1 MSLTLTNDAEPA
13 DPETT
18 SLESSEPNSL
28 PSAVEATRASRPRSP
43 KAVGGWPLPWVTKV
57 LWCRLL
63 AHLPVV
69 AALLADPETTSR
81 ESSDTQTPY
90 RPPWV
95 EPWLPAR
102 DRRKSRKWLAKYA
115 KYDRNTPTTKLGAP
129 SAARVV
135 GPMSEPA
142 VASRWWNTRWFRALA
157 LGLVVGGAVVL
168 AIELHRRGHAQG
180 DDFALYLRQAQSIF
194 EGDIGAVVADNRFA
208 VLNSD
213 PQFSP
218 IAYPWGW
225 PLLLSPLV
233 HAWGLDYDRLKLVEV
248 ALFAVWLVLMHGIVR
263 RRIGRWMALAV
274 VAVIGTAPQF
284 LAHTD
289 RLMSEFPYLATV
301 GVVIWWYDR
310 IRARSSLLTARVVDL
325 VVLGVLVATAFNVR
339 REGMALIVVVAAMQA
354 VELVARVRHTRGN
367 RVRQLG
373 HEFLGT
379 WRTIF
384 VPLGT
389 YGASV
394 VLFQLLL
401 PTALLPD
408 NGNKPSYIDD
418 RWADYPRILSQHVG
432 LGTHPAVG
440 AVILLIALAGVVVGV
455 RKRTLLDLP
464 LGLLALF
471 SAMIIGT
478 HFRTVDRY
486 WLQVTPW
493 VLYFAA
499 VATSTAA
506 SWVFGQRRGIALLL
520 GATPLLFLV
529 AVHAVVLADDVS
541 AARDFNDSGRTQVGP
556 ANPTIAPIYEVVLD
570 HTPPD
575 AVIAFFRARTMTL
588 LTDRRSIQTSSLDKI
603 RGRADYFAQRR
614 DRTFWQPPL
623 TEAQARELG
632 FEEVWSDPLWIL
644 WRIPSQ

>member
-1 MSLTLTNDAEPA
+1 VYEAKLNPATVTPEEPLKSPGRLERVGTVDVAKLAAEQSPL
-13 DPETT
+13 D
-18 SLESSEPNSL
+18 NK
-28 PSAVEATRASRPRSP
+28 EANGS
-43 KAVGGWPLPWVTKV
+43 
-57 LWCRLL
+57 
-63 AHLPVV
+63 
-69 AALLADPETTSR
+69 
-81 ESSDTQTPY
+81 
-90 RPPWV
+90 
-95 EPWLPAR
+95 
-102 DRRKSRKWLAKYA
+102 
-115 KYDRNTPTTKLGAP
+115 
-129 SAARVV
+129 
-135 GPMSEPA
+135 
-142 VASRWWNTRWFRALA
+142 SRWWNTWWFRALA

-168 AIELHRRGHAQG
+168 AIELQRRGHAQG
-180 DDFALYLRQAQSIF
+180 DDFALYLRQARSIF

-218 IAYPWGW
+218 ITYPWVW
-225 PLLLSPLV
+225 PLLLSPFV
-233 HAWGLDYDRLKLVEV
+233 HAWGLDYDRLKLLEV
-248 ALFAVWLVLMHGIVR
+248 ALFSVWLVLLHGVVR
-263 RRIGRWMALAV
+263 RRIGRRMALAV

-284 LAHTD
+284 LVHTD
-289 RLMSEFPYLATV
+289 QLLSEFPYLATV

-310 IRARSSLLTARVVDL
+310 ILARSLLLTARVVDL
-325 VVLGVLVATAFNVR
+325 VVLGVLVAIAFNVR
-339 REGMALIVVVAAMQA
+339 REGMVLIAVVAVMQA
-354 VELVARVRHTRGN
+354 VELVAGVRDTHGN

-373 HEFLGT
+373 HKFLAT
-379 WRTIF
+379 SRTIF
-384 VPLGT
+384 VPFGT
-389 YGASV
+389 FGVSV

-408 NGNKPSYIDD
+408 NGNKSAYIDD
-418 RWADYPRILSQHVG
+418 RWADYPWILSQYLG
-432 LGTHPAVG
+432 LGKHAAVG

-455 RKRTLLDLP
+455 RKRPFLDLP
-464 LGLLALF
+464 LVLLALF

-486 WLQVTPW
+486 WFQVTPW

-520 GATPLLFLV
+520 GAAPLLFLV
-529 AVHAVVLADDVS
+529 AVHAVVLPDNVS

-556 ANPTIAPIYEVVLD
+556 ANPTIAPIYEAVLD

-614 DRTFWQPPL
+614 DSTFWQPPL
-623 TEAQARELG
+623 TEAQSRELG
-632 FEEVWSDPLWIL
+632 FEEVWSDRLWIL
-644 WRIPSQ
+644 WRIPPQ